1 MSLKSASTDILMQL
15 AEVVGQLTDAEYARP
30 LPVLSGNTIGK
41 HVRHILEFYE
51 LLVYSAE
58 AAQQR
63 DAAQRSAAQRDAAQL
78 NYDRRQRDL
87 RLEVESDEALRR
99 IGSIDRAIQLLDLNQ
114 CLHLEADL
122 SIAGA
127 KTIQI
132 PSSFAREL
140 LYNIEHAIH
149 HMALIQV
156 AVRSDFPAVV
166 LPLHFGVAYSTVQ
179 HQSH

>member
-15 AEVVGQLTDAEYARP
+15 AEVIGQLTDQDYARP
-30 LPVLSGNTIGK
+30 LSVLSGNTVGK

-51 LLVYSAE
+51 LLVNSA
-58 AAQQR
+58 QMGPQS
-63 DAAQRSAAQRDAAQL
+63 AAQRSAAHL

-87 RLEVESDEALRR
+87 RLEVDTDEALRR
-99 IGSIDRAIQLLDLNQ
+99 IGAVDRAIHRLDLNQ
-114 CLHLEADL
+114 CLYLEADL
-122 SIAGA
+122 SVAGDE
-127 KTIQI
+127 TILI

-140 LYNIEHAIH
+140 LYNVEHAIH

-156 AVRSDFPAVV
+156 AVVSDFPAVE
-166 LPLHFGVAYSTVQ
+166 LPPHFGVAYSTVQ

>member
-1 MSLKSASTDILMQL
+1 MSLKSANTDILMQL
-15 AEVVGQLTDAEYARP
+15 AEVIGQLTDHDYARP
-30 LPVLSGNTIGK
+30 LSVLSGNTIGK

-51 LLVYSAE
+51 LLVNSE
-58 AAQQR
+58 R
-63 DAAQRSAAQRDAAQL
+63 TGLL

-87 RLEVESDEALRR
+87 QLEVDTDEALRR
-99 IGSIDRAIQLLDLNQ
+99 IGTIDRAIYRLDLNQ

-122 SIAGA
+122 SVAGD

-140 LYNIEHAIH
+140 LYNVEHAIH

-156 AVRSDFPAVV
+156 AVRNAFPEVE
-166 LPLHFGVAYSTVQ
+166 LPPHFGVAYSTVQ